1 MVDSRLQWL
10 VSNYLDQHALAPS
23 AIEFAVENLFP
34 RSEIQFALADCD
46 DDFPAHDLPLQ
57 MGVGVVFAG
66 PVVSIAGGRRMRSQF
81 FQPKF
86 VIVMESWFIVI
97 DEHGGSDVHGVD
109 QAKAFGHAALVNE
122 FLNLRCDV
130 DEAASIRHF
139 EPKMFSER
147 FQYVKRIGA
156 YFNKTQSIHHK
167 AREDHGEK
175 FQMKSVCSVAS
186 MVNPDSSVLHALL
199 STKRKGAI
207 TQSR

>member
-1 MVDSRLQWL
+1 M
-10 VSNYLDQHALAPS
+10 
-23 AIEFAVENLFP
+23 
-34 RSEIQFALADCD
+34 
-46 DDFPAHDLPLQ
+46 
-57 MGVGVVFAG
+57 
-66 PVVSIAGGRRMRSQF
+66 
-81 FQPKF
+81 
-86 VIVMESWFIVI
+86 
-97 DEHGGSDVHGVD
+97 HGVD
-109 QAKAFGHAALVNE
+109 QTKTFGDAAAVNE
-122 FLNLRCDV
+122 FIDLRCDV
-130 DEAASIRHF
+130 DEPASSRHF